1 MSDELLLSD
10 EMVADVKSAIVQHDP
25 RANDDVIAV
34 QYAAAVMGFMLG
46 NIALPQERR
55 QEIFSQLGNFAA
67 DIMKQIESRNAPA
80 APAAPPTQDAF
91 GIWKPK
97 K

>member
-10 EMVADVKSAIVQHDP
+10 EMVADVKAAIAKHDA
-25 RANDDVIAV
+25 RANDDIIAV
-34 QYAAAVMGFMLG
+34 QYAAAVMGYMLG
-46 NIALPQERR
+46 EIDLPQERR
-55 QEIFSQLGNFAA
+55 QDIFNQLGGFAA
-67 DIMKQIESRNAPA
+67 DIMRQVEQRNAP
-80 APAAPPTQDAF
+80 PAPPAQDAF